1 MHRLKK
7 IRKKFME
14 NNILQRLEKTL
25 NERQFANPAESYTAA
40 LFQKGEDS
48 ILKKLGE
55 EMIETILASKEA
67 DRRHLIYE
75 TADLLFHL
83 MVLLQFKKVTLA
95 EVLDELARREGTS
108 GIAEKNSRKGT

>member
-1 MHRLKK
+1 M
-7 IRKKFME
+7 
-14 NNILQRLEKTL
+14 
-25 NERQFANPAESYTAA
+25 
-40 LFQKGEDS
+40 
-48 ILKKLGE
+48 
-55 EMIETILASKEA
+55 
-67 DRRHLIYE
+67 IYE